1 MLKRIQHFL
10 TLELRAIGHAP
21 ITFVTSVIVSAVL
34 ISAGVFWS
42 LRQET
47 ILLRQQVAEYRDK
60 LGGVSADEAKAAL
73 NTLADEVSA
82 LQARLKPRRVTSTQ
96 LAMLGE
102 HLKVAPGTQYALAI
116 VHEGGC
122 WDCPQYADDF
132 DAAFRSIPGWRVSNR
147 VVMGLVQRPA
157 HGLAVVLADPLHPSP
172 PETVVLQALHAAQIE
187 FDVQQPYP
195 APDGGPQLLLSARP
209 LQ

>member
-73 NTLADEVSA
+73 NTLADEMGSA

-147 VVMGLVQRPA
+147 VVYGCNDHPMDSRA
-157 HGLAVVLADPLHPSP
+157 CSHPLHPSP

>member
-10 TLELRAIGHAP
+10 TLELRAIGRAP
-21 ITFVTSVIVSAVL
+21 ITFVTSVVVCAVL

-47 ILLRQQVAEYRDK
+47 TLLRQQVAEYRDK
-60 LGGVSADEAKAAL
+60 LSGASAEDAKTAL

-82 LQARLKPRRVTSTQ
+82 LQARLKPRRVTPTQ
-96 LAMLGE
+96 LAMLEE
-102 HLKVAPGTQYALAI
+102 HLKLTPGAQHALAI

-122 WDCPQYADDF
+122 WDCPQYAADF

-157 HGLAVVLADPLHPSP
+157 HGLAVVLVDPSHPSP
-172 PETVVLQALHAAQIE
+172 QEAAVLQALRAAQIE
-187 FDVQQPYP
+187 FDMQQAYP
-195 APDGGPQLLLSARP
+195 ASDGSPQLLLSARL